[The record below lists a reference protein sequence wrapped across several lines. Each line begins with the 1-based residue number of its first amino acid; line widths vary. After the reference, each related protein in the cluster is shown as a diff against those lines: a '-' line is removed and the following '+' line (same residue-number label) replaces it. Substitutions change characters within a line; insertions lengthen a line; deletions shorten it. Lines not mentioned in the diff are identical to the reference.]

1 MVDQAW
7 RGYVSTYQRST
18 DRNSTPFEVESL
30 EDLFTLLGPEEAPCT
45 AENCPGKRC
54 PHKDGLAWSPG
65 YIPAGK
71 TRLAGNVESLSVAVF
86 DLDHLTQAQLED
98 VAAHVEGVECILHS
112 SHTHKPPDNQA
123 LRLAF
128 PLKRAVTRKE
138 WTSLWHAIVAKYE
151 LPADPKAKDPCRIY
165 FLMRHPKGA
174 EFIHA
179 RGEGKLLDPD
189 ELLLSHIMRS
199 KAKAAERQ
207 TVEMP
212 EPEPGETD
220 IGKLRAYL
228 RQYAPDDDF
237 SGEKRELIRRVVK
250 GEPLADKPGGTEV
263 DFGEVKLYGRDD
275 AVFKAGTIVGW
286 QLPLGTPTEVAV
298 EIMHASIAGI
308 PVYDDDKP
316 EECFDGW
323 MAKAAH
329 KFEDSQKKKYE
340 KLAEHNQMRE
350 IIHQRFGKKTSP
362 QPASAELPANSSPP
376 PAAPPSVGD
385 DPEEPAVGTE
395 EEDPHAWRQRMIH
408 KVSGKD
414 GVLLV
419 EQVGYNAGLILQ
431 EHPEWKGRLRFN
443 EVTKDVECEGG
454 PLSKVER
461 DADMLTAVENW
472 LQRYEDMKLHT
483 NVVCAQMLFTAR
495 KRRYDPVTDYLNGI
509 IWDGFQRLDTF
520 FEMYCGAGLKDDSHD
535 VTEYI
540 RKAGVKWM
548 IGAVARGLR
557 PGCKVDS
564 VIVLEGPQGVGK
576 TTMLETLGGEWY
588 VKSENVLTDKDSK
601 MLVGRAW
608 IVELAELASVRNTE
622 TEAQKAFFSA
632 REDMFRP
639 PYGRKVETF
648 PRRCVFAGT
657 TNETAYL
664 RDETGNRRF
673 WPIPCGQFN
682 IAAIRRDR
690 DQLWA
695 EAVARF
701 KAGEAWYFNATEAAL
716 AEEVANRRLRGT
728 QFADAVWDW
737 WLRMEPSA
745 RPRQFTI
752 TDVAVDALDIP
763 KWKVEDAQTAIGRAL
778 KKMEFIRKRVSENN
792 VRTWVYEATDKHLE
806 LPKKALNR
814 RGVLKLVASSE
825 AINGPAE

>member
-86 DLDHLTQAQLED
+86 DLDHLSQAQLED
-98 VAAHVEGVECILHS
+98 TAARVEGVECILHS

-138 WTSLWHAIVAKYE
+138 WLSLWHAIVAKYE

-174 EFIHA
+174 EFIHV

-207 TVEMP
+207 PVEVL

-286 QLPLGTPTEVAV
+286 QLPLGTPTEVAA

-329 KFEDSQKKKYE
+329 KFEDSQQKKYE
-340 KLAEHNQMRE
+340 RIAEDNKLRE
-350 IIHQRFGKKTSP
+350 IIHQRFGKKTPP
-362 QPASAELPANSSPP
+362 QPASAELPANS
-376 PAAPPSVGD
+376 PPSGD

-395 EEDPHAWRQRMIH
+395 EEDPNAWRCRLIQ
-408 KVSGKD
+408 SSNKD
-414 GVLLV
+414 GIVIVEPNSANVALVL
-419 EQVGYNAGLILQ
+419 E
-431 EHPEWKGRLRFN
+431 EHHDWKGRLRFN
-443 EVTKDVECEGG
+443 ELTKDVECEGS
-454 PLSKVER
+454 PVSKLEQ
-461 DADMLTAVENW
+461 DADLVAAVDHW
-472 LQRYEDMKLHT
+472 LQRKEELTLHA
-483 NVVCAQMLFTAR
+483 NVVCAQMLFVAR
-495 KRRYDPVTDYLNGI
+495 KRRFDPINEYLSDI
-509 IWDGFQRLDTF
+509 TWDNTPRLDTF
-520 FEMYCGAGLKDDSHD
+520 FEMYCGAGLNDDSHD

-540 RKAGVKWM
+540 RKAGTKWM

-557 PGCKVDS
+557 PGCKVDN

-576 TTMLETLGGEWY
+576 TTMLEVLGGEWY

-601 MLVGRAW
+601 MLIGRGW
-608 IVELAELASVRNTE
+608 IVELAELAAVRNTE
-622 TEAQKAFFSA
+622 TEAQKAFFTA
-632 REDMFRP
+632 RDDKFRP

-657 TNETAYL
+657 TNETTYL

-695 EAVARF
+695 EAVARYR
-701 KAGEAWYFNATEAAL
+701 AGETWYFNAAEAAL

-728 QFADAVWDW
+728 NFVDAVWDW
-737 WLRMEPSA
+737 WLRKDPDA
-745 RPRQFTI
+745 RPHQFTI
-752 TDVAVDALDIP
+752 SEVATDALDIP
-763 KWKVEDAQTAIGRAL
+763 KWKVDEASRSIGRAL

-792 VRTWVYEATDKHLE
+792 VRTWIYEATDKHLE

-814 RGVLKLVASSE
+814 HGKFKVIAGSKAV
-825 AINGPAE
+825 NGPTE